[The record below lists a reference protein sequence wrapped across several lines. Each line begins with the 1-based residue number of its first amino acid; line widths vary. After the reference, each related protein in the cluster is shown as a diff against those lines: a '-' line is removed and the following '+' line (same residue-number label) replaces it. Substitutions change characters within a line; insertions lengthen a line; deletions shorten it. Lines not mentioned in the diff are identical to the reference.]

1 LYAYLRGE
9 ITYKTPTYIHLENN
23 GIGYLVHISL
33 NTFGKLEN
41 VDRIKLYTYV
51 QIKED
56 SHTLY
61 GFAEEKEKEMFTL
74 LISVSGIGAN
84 TARVILSSMTAEEVK
99 GSILN
104 DDNARFNA
112 IKGIGPKTAQR
123 LIIDLKD
130 KVLKTKS
137 IASVDVSSSGIS
149 SSVRNEAIAA
159 LISLGFQRNAVTKK
173 VDQILT
179 KNDGEMQIED
189 VLKQTLKLLS

>member
-1 LYAYLRGE
+1 MYAYLRGE